1 MAAQKGET
9 VGWREGSQPPASLEM
24 EMISPRPKSSLG
36 GSLVL
41 SEIDD
46 AIEATHEAERNR
58 RNNTRRSV
66 AAALH
71 ASHVLSVMKR
81 KAVARRKESAANELS
96 SKTNGSTTPQRKRM
110 SRQVT
115 QLLSQVNEPGILDSD
130 GEIDAISPTRKREG
144 RKIINADG
152 TEGLLSP
159 DGARQRRGSRERES
173 SDGNNDLDPS
183 LDDGTISHH
192 ADDQE
197 SHRNHNE
204 RSNSESDRAAVE
216 SAQRRFAGTNGN
228 SHNNG
233 HPRICGGIAGVSTSP
248 CCARCVFM
256 PGSLALGLWDLFI
269 GTFVLA
275 QLVYAVMVM
284 CYADQCF
291 PTIMLLVSGS
301 VRICI
306 NLLDFIF
313 NARIAYIVPLES
325 PAVKAFRTL
334 GARESGSGR
343 RQSLRRKQ
351 FANRMQSVNH
361 IDDGMRITSKTRASM
376 RQMAVFEHLSDCADD
391 TVLVTGFRALL
402 DDYVLSQGLAWFS
415 VDLGVALIPAELVFS
430 AVFHPSS
437 EFLEHLDAS
446 VRARIVTN
454 QTSDPSAPTT
464 FLFLLLFL
472 PAILKAA
479 KLLTTSRLS
488 DSISHT
494 LSRLRTAGGS
504 AENVLSVLW
513 LFAFLLIFA
522 HTAACFFY
530 LIARYEA
537 FSAHSRTGEQLH
549 SRYSA
554 TYSGASDPPSW
565 VHAQGLENEGFL
577 PRFVTALYWSTVTLT
592 STGYGD
598 VIPVTYL
605 ERWYNV
611 IVCLLGALVYATIF
625 GRVTTMFNSMNTMND
640 LYRKK
645 FTQVNRFMAVYGL
658 PTEMRMR
665 IRKQVKFDWALT
677 SGVNVDDVIS
687 ELPYSLQVEVR
698 RSILQDS
705 LENMP
710 LMQQIGKEAIT
721 ALLMFM
727 NVRQCISGTCI
738 IKEGDPATQ
747 MFFVKSGRLAVLKDG
762 KKIHTLTD
770 GAIFGEVGLLL
781 GLARTASIVSET
793 RSVYFALAGDAYA
806 RIMCMYPRF
815 HELLERRALARLQG
829 AIDSDARAA
838 SLVHQI
844 ATTTITK
851 TNSLVA
857 SELLVDTAFAMAE
870 REGMVLDHKKL
881 GRAVEGEEEEE
892 QEEEEEAE
900 EAGEEEVA
908 REDGEPGDDGGVKGV
923 GTGSVVVEGEEG
935 GVSKRGMNHR
945 NVSANVS
952 QQLLAQMTQLLSKV
966 QRMEDQIDHL
976 MEMDKI
982 SSTTERWRAW
992 NV

>member
-1 MAAQKGET
+1 MADVEARAGEDASQEGIAHFQAGAGPISKGLGAP
-9 VGWREGSQPPASLEM
+9 VSLE
-24 EMISPRPKSSLG
+24 ITSSG
-36 GSLVL
+36 HEPSIG
-41 SEIDD
+41 DD
-46 AIEATHEAERNR
+46 VVYSSVNGAIETTRKAERLR
-58 RNNTRRSV
+58 RQRTRRSI
-66 AAALH
+66 AAAFH
-71 ASHVLSVMKR
+71 ASHVLTMMKR
-81 KAVARRKESAANELS
+81 KVSSRRRAASAAATTGNKNADTKSGTDNSATLDTSALTRDALSTRLSPPSRKGSFRRRK
-96 SKTNGSTTPQRKRM
+96 RI

-115 QLLSQVNEPGILDSD
+115 QLLSVVSD
-130 GEIDAISPTRKREG
+130 ASIDYRACEID
-144 RKIINADG
+144 
-152 TEGLLSP
+152 
-159 DGARQRRGSRERES
+159 
-173 SDGNNDLDPS
+173 
-183 LDDGTISHH
+183 TISHTSPEANPTKGLFSQDGTQREQELH
-192 ADDQE
+192 GMSHIRENDDSDSEYESCDHVDDQE
-197 SHRNHNE
+197 SNHSSHKRSQDTPNSAKIKRAQQAFADQTGGADVLSTHRCTT
-204 RSNSESDRAAVE
+204 R
-216 SAQRRFAGTNGN
+216 
-228 SHNNG
+228 
-233 HPRICGGIAGVSTSP
+233 
-248 CCARCVFM
+248 CAFM

-284 CYADQCF
+284 CFSDQIF

-301 VRICI
+301 VRVCV

-313 NARIAYIVPLES
+313 NTRIAYVVPLE
-325 PAVKAFRTL
+325 PAAIKAFRTL
-334 GARESGSGR
+334 GARESGSER
-343 RQSLRRKQ
+343 RHSLRRKQ
-351 FANRMQSVNH
+351 FGNGLQPKNQ
-361 IDDGMRITSKTRASM
+361 IEGNRITAKTRASM
-376 RQMAVFEHLSDCADD
+376 RQMAVFENLTHNPDD
-391 TVLVTGFRALL
+391 TMIVTNVRALL
-402 DDYVLSQGLAWFS
+402 DDYVLSQGLSWFCI
-415 VDLGVALIPAELVFS
+415 DLVSALLPAELLFS
-430 AVFHPSS
+430 AVFHANS
-437 EFLEHLDAS
+437 EFLEQLDPS
-446 VRARIVTN
+446 VRARLVTN
-454 QTSDPSAPTT
+454 QTSDPSAPTA
-464 FLFLLLFL
+464 FLFFLLFL

-537 FSAHSRTGEQLH
+537 FSANSRTGEQPLP
-549 SRYSA
+549 RYSA
-554 TYSGASDPPSW
+554 TNNGEIDPPSW

-611 IVCLLGALVYATIF
+611 VVCLLGALVYATIF

-658 PTEMRMR
+658 PNEMRLR
-665 IRKQVKFDWALT
+665 IRRQLKFDWTLT
-677 SGVNVDDVIS
+677 SGINVDDVIS

-698 RSILQDS
+698 RAILQDS

-710 LMQQIGKEAIT
+710 LMQQIGHEAIT

-762 KKIHTLTD
+762 KKIHTLAE

-806 RIMCMYPRF
+806 RIMCMYPQF

-838 SLVHQI
+838 SLVHKI

-851 TNSLVA
+851 TNSIVA
-857 SELLVDTAFAMAE
+857 SELLVDKAVAMAE
-870 REGMVLDHKKL
+870 RAGVELDHENFGVVAPEKL
-881 GRAVEGEEEEE
+881 EAGKELVGEARAEKEMEE
-892 QEEEEEAE
+892 QGPLER
-900 EAGEEEVA
+900 G
-908 REDGEPGDDGGVKGV
+908 PGRNGPDDTVP
-923 GTGSVVVEGEEG
+923 
-935 GVSKRGMNHR
+935 R
-945 NVSANVS
+945 
-952 QQLLAQMTQLLSKV
+952 QLLAQMTQLLGKV
-966 QRMEDQIDHL
+966 QRMEDQIEHL
-976 MEMDKI
+976 TEMDRI